1 MDDFNLTT
9 LNEARNEYC
18 LELIGRLTPLVY
30 QGILSIFD
38 DAYQLCVQNGQI
50 DKYLMTF
57 QNYLSRV
64 PKWNHEIIE
73 TETLRIIKETQ
84 CPYLEEL
91 MTCVH
96 IIMLKNLTAIRAG
109 TKNKKVDVDIPKLDD
124 FIHKIYIEVAR
135 RIYKNVYLFDRNIKA
150 LEKQKNMREC
160 ELMIRESIVNVIRKS
175 MPIERIIRAYLDETT
190 EEQLIQVK
198 EEIQDMSGGEMKP
211 EIKPEIKPVDKIA
224 VSKVETIEEPI
235 PEPEKEPIPEP
246 ENTIT
251 EPSNVRFNDNDVV
264 LDFNTQQKVS
274 TLQKTKPEEVY
285 APKDI
290 ERLEELSRQ
299 REEERQPEEDEQE
312 ERIQILDEP
321 ADLDEVEELVPE
333 KKQEEDDL
341 ELDIETL

>member
-30 QGILSIFD
+30 QGILSIFE
-38 DAYQLCVQNGQI
+38 DAHQLCVQNDQV

-57 QNYLSRV
+57 QNYLARV

-73 TETLRIIKETQ
+73 TETLRVIKETQ

-135 RIYKNVYLFDRNIKA
+135 KIYKNVYLFDRNAKA

-160 ELMIRESIVNVIRKS
+160 ELIIRESIVNVIRKS

-190 EEQLIQVK
+190 EEQLVQVK
-198 EEIQDMSGGEMKP
+198 EEIRDVAGDMKPEMKP
-211 EIKPEIKPVDKIA
+211 VIVEKEKIA

-235 PEPEKEPIPEP
+235 PEPVKEA

-264 LDFNTQQKVS
+264 LDFKTQQKVS
-274 TLQKTKPEEVY
+274 TLQQMKPEEIY

-299 REEERQPEEDEQE
+299 REQERQPEEEEQE
-312 ERIQILDEP
+312 ERIQILDET

>member
-38 DAYQLCVQNGQI
+38 DAYQLCVQNGQM

-190 EEQLIQVK
+190 EEQLVQVK
-198 EEIQDMSGGEMKP
+198 EEIQDMSGGDMKP
-211 EIKPEIKPVDKIA
+211 EMKQEMKPVDKIA

-235 PEPEKEPIPEP
+235 PEPAKEP

-251 EPSNVRFNDNDVV
+251 EPSNVRFNDNDAI

-299 REEERQPEEDEQE
+299 REEERQPEEEEEQE
-312 ERIQILDEP
+312 ERIRILDEP

>member
-30 QGILSIFD
+30 QGILSIFE
-38 DAYQLCVQNGQI
+38 DAYQLCVQNDQV

-57 QNYLSRV
+57 QNYLARV

-73 TETLRIIKETQ
+73 TETQRIIKETQ

-135 RIYKNVYLFDRNIKA
+135 RVYQNVYLFDRSVKA

-160 ELMIRESIVNVIRKS
+160 ELIIRESIVNVIRKS

-190 EEQLIQVK
+190 EEQVVQVK
-198 EEIQDMSGGEMKP
+198 EEIKE
-211 EIKPEIKPVDKIA
+211 EIKEQLVEKPVEKPTDKIA
-224 VSKVETIEEPI
+224 VSKIEEPSKEETNI
-235 PEPEKEPIPEP
+235 NMIVSEPA
-246 ENTIT
+246 
-251 EPSNVRFNDNDVV
+251 NVRFNDKDAV
-264 LDFNTQQKVS
+264 LDFKTQQKVS
-274 TLQKTKPEEVY
+274 TLEKATPEEVY
-285 APKDI
+285 APKNV

-299 REEERQPEEDEQE
+299 REQERTVDDDEQE
-312 ERIQILDEP
+312 ERITILDEP
-321 ADLDEVEELVPE
+321 MDLNDVEELVPPSVPE
-333 KKQEEDDL
+333 KPEEDDL

>member
-30 QGILSIFD
+30 QGILSIFE
-38 DAYQLCVQNGQI
+38 DAYQLCVQNDQV

-57 QNYLSRV
+57 QNYLARV

-73 TETLRIIKETQ
+73 METQRIIKETQ

-109 TKNKKVDVDIPKLDD
+109 TKNKKVDVDIPNLDD

-135 RIYKNVYLFDRNIKA
+135 RIYKNVYLFDRNVKA

-160 ELMIRESIVNVIRKS
+160 ELIIRESIVNVIRKS

-190 EEQLIQVK
+190 EEQVVQVK
-198 EEIQDMSGGEMKP
+198 EEIQDMSGGGVVPEKKPEMKP
-211 EIKPEIKPVDKIA
+211 VNKIE
-224 VSKVETIEEPI
+224 VSKVQQENKVEEPVEA
-235 PEPEKEPIPEP
+235 PVE
-246 ENTIT
+246 ENTIV
-251 EPSNVRFNDNDVV
+251 EPSNVRFNDKDVV
-264 LDFNTQQKVS
+264 LDFKTQQKVS
-274 TLQKTKPEEVY
+274 TLQKAKPEEVY
-285 APKDI
+285 APKDV
-290 ERLEELSRQ
+290 ERLEELNRQ
-299 REEERQPEEDEQE
+299 REQERPPIEDEDDQE